1 MNIKS
6 SLKRRWRWIR
16 NKINPNK
23 QKNFADIQKEK
34 KYEYQKLTPYTD
46 VELDAYQEAFDYV
59 FEHEDVRNV
68 AISGAYGS
76 GKSSLIESYKE
87 KIKRIQVNNRQD
99 ESQSKNQKFLHISL
113 AHFRSENNQLSVH
126 PNDKENSVHATNE
139 LAVLE
144 AKILNQ
150 LIHQIPAEQIP
161 QSNFAVKRIISKR
174 DLLGITISSIIFI
187 LLMLDII
194 FTATWKAFV
203 LSLDDSCL
211 KDLLLTST
219 TNSFIL
225 SCGIWNIAL
234 FAIFLNYVIKI
245 QKHKNIFKKLKLQ
258 GNEIE
263 IVTECSDSF
272 FDRYL
277 NEVVYIF
284 ANANVDVIVFE
295 DIDRFENRYIF
306 ERLREINT
314 LANNQLKQ
322 YQKKHTLRFFYLLRD
337 DIFSTKDRTKFF
349 DFIIPVIPVVDG
361 SNSYDQLI
369 ILLKGYVDNHEID
382 KGFLEGISLYIDD
395 MRLLKNI
402 CNEFHLYFSKLNN
415 TELNANKMFALITYK
430 NLFPLDFAC
439 LQINQGFVFV
449 LFNNRDILA
458 QARKI
463 KLINNIEKL
472 KNECTKQIDELN
484 SKFEYPYMELDED
497 YDNDT
502 STDAYKELKKEIDE
516 EKKSEEIRIRQFYN
530 EKIRLFQIEIDGY
543 HNGIL
548 LHKSD
553 KLKDNINANYIDVNK
568 FFNDYAKF
576 INDINEENNFQD
588 IKGSPYFAL
597 LKYLIRNGYID
608 ETYADYMTY
617 FYPNSLTIADKTFL
631 RSVTDEVAKEYEYKL
646 NNPRL
651 ITEKL
656 QRQLSMFEQP
666 EVLNIDLVNYLLGFS
681 QVYTYE
687 VTTILNQLVHEDN
700 LKFINAFWPS
710 SNEKNI
716 ERFVQLL
723 NEHCPQAFMLMLNS
737 TTVSKNIIKDY
748 SIRTLYSSSQDI
760 ITKINTDSR
769 ILSSYIANTSDYLN
783 ITDPNVTQLMQQ
795 FRFLGTKFKEIEY
808 ETANKDLFDAVYQN
822 NLYELNFT
830 NIQLMLATQYS
841 SANNDDI
848 VHKNYTSIISET
860 DTPLAQYIA
869 QNIDAYM
876 HILLANC
883 EKQIKDDETDVLQ
896 LLNHEDITEEHKLE
910 YIDYLC
916 TTITRLDTVEN
927 TELWQKLLYPGKLD
941 YNEENILCYF
951 QHAQEVD
958 EPLIEFINS
967 NEKVLDFQPI
977 RNDENVDVRREFF
990 NKVIINQN
998 ISDNKYREILS
1009 TLGIWQPNFNI
1020 DSISRNKFKI
1030 LIDEKRIC
1038 LKLENDKSES
1048 INTLE
1053 FIRNNYDEE
1062 DALYFIQKNFTNYL
1076 DLVAE
1081 NTELFD
1087 YEEALRLI
1095 TVPIDDNSAI
1105 RLLECTD
1112 KVVSVVEQ
1120 AFSPAVMTYVLENNF
1135 DTDDLADLI
1144 NNYKQYDTAIQSLI
1158 VKQAN
1163 EHIDLVSIKQNAQAL
1178 KFIRAHCGEE
1188 AVFDYLQANIADY
1201 IDLIAENAELFD
1213 YVEALKLITVPIDD
1227 NSAVRLLECTDKVVS
1242 VVEQAFSPAVMAYVL
1257 ENKFDTDDL
1266 AQLISDYDKCKAD
1279 IQNLIIRLAIEHCDL
1294 IEIARDTDI
1303 ADNLLD
1309 SLLVSEQLV
1318 QDKKIDLFIQALPY
1332 KYMYVAKRRQAL
1344 INMQLNEFTKLW
1356 NSGKP
1361 KIKRCNEHQR
1371 LLAALKENGLV
1382 RDFETDN
1389 EQSDYYKITKRSV

>member
-6 SLKRRWRWIR
+6 SLKRRWSWIR

-23 QKNFADIQKEK
+23 QKNSADIQKEK

-46 VELDAYQEAFDYV
+46 VKLDAYQEAFDYV

-68 AISGAYGS
+68 GISGAYGS

-87 KIKRIQVNNRQD
+87 EIKRIQVNNRQD
-99 ESQSKNQKFLHISL
+99 ESQSKNKKFLHISL
-113 AHFRSENNQLSVH
+113 AHFRSENNQLSAH

-194 FTATWKAFV
+194 FSAAWKAFV

-284 ANANVDVIVFE
+284 AHANVDVIVFE
-295 DIDRFENRYIF
+295 DIDRFENRHIF

-369 ILLKGYVDNHEID
+369 IFLKGYVDNHEID
-382 KGFLEGISLYIDD
+382 KGFLEGISLYIND

-402 CNEFHLYFSKLNN
+402 CNEFHLYFSKLNH
-415 TELNANKMFALITYK
+415 TQLNADKMFALITYK
-430 NLFPLDFAC
+430 NLFPIDFAC
-439 LQINQGFVFV
+439 LQLNQGFVFTV
-449 LFNNRDILA
+449 FNNKPLY
-458 QARKI
+458 
-463 KLINNIEKL
+463 
-472 KNECTKQIDELN
+472 TKVEREEL
-484 SKFEYPYMELDED
+484 
-497 YDNDT
+497 
-502 STDAYKELKKEIDE
+502 LKKLDKLMQLKEIE
-516 EKKSEEIRIRQFYN
+516 ENKHGEKIESLQEEIRNIH
-530 EKIRLFQIEIDGY
+530 IEIFSLQD
-543 HNGIL
+543 
-548 LHKSD
+548 K
-553 KLKDNINANYIDVNK
+553 KLKRILNKENIDQIFSGCLEHCDKNK
-568 FFNDYAKF
+568 E
-576 INDINEENNFQD
+576 ILD
-588 IKGSPYFAL
+588 IKASPYFSL

-646 NNPRL
+646 NNPKL
-651 ITEKL
+651 ITGKL
-656 QRQLSMFEQP
+656 QRQQSIFEKS
-666 EVLNIDLVNYLLGFS
+666 EVLNINLLNYLLNCS
-681 QVYTYE
+681 QDYINELVA
-687 VTTILNQLVHEDN
+687 VLNQLAHEDN

-710 SNEKNI
+710 SNEKNL

-723 NEHCPQAFMLMLNS
+723 NKHCPQAFMLMSNS

-748 SIRTLYSSSQDI
+748 SIKTLYFSSRDI
-760 ITKINTDSR
+760 IVKINTDSC

-783 ITDPNVTQLMQQ
+783 ITDPDVTQLMQQ
-795 FRFLGTKFKEIEY
+795 FRFLEIKFKEIEY

-848 VHKNYTSIISET
+848 LHKNYTSIISET

-883 EKQIKDDETDVLQ
+883 QKQIKDDETEVLQ
-896 LLNHEDITEEHKLE
+896 LLNHQDITEEHKLE

-967 NEKVLDFQPI
+967 NKKVLDFKPI
-977 RNDENVDVRREFF
+977 RNDENVEVRRKFF
-990 NKVIINQN
+990 DKVIINQN

-1009 TLGIWQPNFNI
+1009 TLGFWQPNFNI

-1030 LIDEKRIC
+1030 LIDEKIIC
-1038 LKLENDKSES
+1038 LELENDKSES
-1048 INTLE
+1048 INTLK

-1087 YEEALRLI
+1087 YAEALRLI

-1112 KVVSVVEQ
+1112 KVVSVIEHSFSPAVMTYVLENNFDTDDLADLINNYKQYDTAIQALIVKQANEHIDLVSIKQNAQALEFIRAHCGEEAVFDYLQANIADYIDLIAENAELFDYAEALRLITVPVDDNSAVRLLECTDKVVSVVEQ
-1120 AFSPAVMTYVLENNF
+1120 AFSPAVMTYVLEKNF

-1163 EHIDLVSIKQNAQAL
+1163 EHIDLVSIKQNARAL
-1178 KFIRAHCGEE
+1178 EFIRAHCGEE
-1188 AVFDYLQANIADY
+1188 AVLDYLQENIADY
-1201 IDLIAENAELFD
+1201 VDLIAENAELFD
-1213 YVEALKLITVPIDD
+1213 YAEALRLITVPIDD

-1242 VVEQAFSPAVMAYVL
+1242 VVGHSFSPAVMTYVL
-1257 ENKFDTDDL
+1257 EKNFDTDDL
-1266 AQLISDYDKCKAD
+1266 A
-1279 IQNLIIRLAIEHCDL
+1279 DL
-1294 IEIARDTDI
+1294 INNYKQYDTAI
-1303 ADNLLD
+1303 Q
-1309 SLLVSEQLV
+1309 SL
-1318 QDKKIDLFIQALPY
+1318 
-1332 KYMYVAKRRQAL
+1332 
-1344 INMQLNEFTKLW
+1344 
-1356 NSGKP
+1356 
-1361 KIKRCNEHQR
+1361 
-1371 LLAALKENGLV
+1371 
-1382 RDFETDN
+1382 
-1389 EQSDYYKITKRSV
+1389 